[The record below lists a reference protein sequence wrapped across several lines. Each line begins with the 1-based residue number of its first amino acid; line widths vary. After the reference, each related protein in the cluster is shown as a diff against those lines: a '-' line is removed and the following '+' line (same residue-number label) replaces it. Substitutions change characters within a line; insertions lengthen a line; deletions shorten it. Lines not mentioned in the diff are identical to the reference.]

1 MLAYK
6 AWRESRVR
14 MLIAAA
20 TLIWFCALFVYFRTG
35 VREAMQKPFAD
46 YVVDQ
51 IYEGALRN
59 LFVVFVVVLGLGGL
73 LQERA
78 RGSAAFTLSCPVT
91 RARLIAARAMVGLAE
106 VVALALVPAFVVT
119 MLSPVVH
126 ETFPA
131 TDALELSA
139 RWVAGGSVLFGA
151 SFFWSVVLG
160 GPYSALATSMVTL
173 FAYMVLVRI
182 WPSAG
187 IASVCTAA
195 LVAASA
201 WITERQDF

>member
-6 AWRESRVR
+6 AWRESEVR
-14 MLIAAA
+14 MLVTAGA
-20 TLIWFCALFVYFRTG
+20 LLWFCALFVLFRSG
-35 VREAMQKPFAD
+35 VE
-46 YVVDQ
+46 Q
-51 IYEGALRN
+51 IYEGALRY
-59 LFVVFVVVLGLGGL
+59 LFLVFVLVLGLGGL

-91 RARLIAARAMVGLAE
+91 RTRLIGVRALIGLAE

-119 MLSPVVH
+119 ILSPVVH

-131 TDALELSA
+131 AEALRLSA

-151 SFFWSVVLG
+151 SFFWSVVLA
-160 GPYSALATSMVTL
+160 GPYSALASSMVTL
-173 FAYMVLVRI
+173 FTYVLLVRI
-182 WPSAG
+182 WPSPSAAG
-187 IASVCTAA
+187 MCTAA